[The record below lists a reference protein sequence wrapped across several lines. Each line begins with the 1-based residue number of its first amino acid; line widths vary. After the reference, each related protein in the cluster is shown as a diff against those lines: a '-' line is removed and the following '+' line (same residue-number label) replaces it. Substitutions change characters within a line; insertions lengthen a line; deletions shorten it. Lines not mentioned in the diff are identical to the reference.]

1 MGQLPQRNSVCKELS
16 AKRCIRLSGYAKC
29 RVDPVRDGRSFS
41 TRSVKAIQGGQC
53 IFTAT
58 MSFQKPE
65 TSLEHAVAAPEAP
78 DPETLP
84 TAEQYL
90 QSLVTAD
97 MSESQRKLIQV
108 AVHMHQPLPL
118 DVRLVNP
125 LPSPFVETP
134 MQDSQLVWIRA
145 RIPERD
151 PTSEASQQAGMVGGS
166 RLGSHTHRCI
176 AAFASDWTLCL
187 ASLRPHGLSLLSPR
201 LKMLTS
207 IDHSMWYHRPFDST
221 QWMLYQTDSPVARG
235 GRSLNQGRLFDQE
248 GRLCVSVAQEALV
261 RVSPFEQE
269 SRA

>member
-1 MGQLPQRNSVCKELS
+1 
-16 AKRCIRLSGYAKC
+16 
-29 RVDPVRDGRSFS
+29 VDPIRDGRSFS
-41 TRSVKAIQGGQC
+41 TRSVKAIQGGKC

-58 MSFQKPE
+58 MSFQRREK
-65 TSLEHAVAAPEAP
+65 SVEHSVSAPDAP
-78 DPETLP
+78 DPESLP

-90 QSLVTAD
+90 NSLVTDD
-97 MSESQRKLIQV
+97 MSESQKKLIQV

-134 MQDSQLVWIRA
+134 KHDSQLVWIRA
-145 RIPERD
+145 RIP
-151 PTSEASQQAGMVGGS
+151 QQQPVPGEDATGAGMGDLERVRCGS
-166 RLGSHTHRCI
+166 GMESYMHRCI

-207 IDHSMWYHRPFDST
+207 IDHSMWYHHPFDAT
-221 QWMLYQTDSPVARG
+221 KWMLYQTDSPVAMG
-235 GRSLNQGRLFDQE
+235 GRSLNQGRLFDQQ

-261 RVSPFEQE
+261 RVDPAATEAGF
-269 SRA
+269 RA